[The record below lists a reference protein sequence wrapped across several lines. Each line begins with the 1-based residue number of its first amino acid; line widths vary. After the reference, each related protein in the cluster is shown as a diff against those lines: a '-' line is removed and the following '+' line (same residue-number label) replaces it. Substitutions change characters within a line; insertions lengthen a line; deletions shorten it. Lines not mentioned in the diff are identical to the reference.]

1 MESSGMT
8 DLAKY
13 GAFGTG
19 AAVLAYTAALLKQEL
34 SKPTPR
40 RAARDL
46 ILTFMAFSLVA
57 FCIAAFIEL
66 REKAMLQNSD
76 ATALA
81 SRIAVIASS
90 LDSNV
95 GGKFQATVRSLP
107 DESPEKKNLVYFTN
121 VLCSDVKDLKTAIG
135 ENAANTFCS
144 TH

>member
-57 FCIAAFIEL
+57 FCIA
-66 REKAMLQNSD
+66 AMLQNSD